1 MRAVALI
8 LMLMM
13 AFPGMAQKI
22 YKTVDED
29 GNVVYTDEPPTPDAE
44 PMDLPPITV
53 ADPFTS
59 QPGTA
64 SSDGEG
70 EAVEAP
76 PYPNLAM
83 VSPASEEH
91 FWGTGGTFRAQ
102 LAADGGLRP
111 GDSVRFFL
119 DGELAGIVQDLWME
133 FAGIDRGEHKI
144 RAEIV
149 DGSGKVVAATGDVT
163 FFMRKHSVQHRN
175 SRSSGDHA
183 RSIHIR

>member
-1 MRAVALI
+1 MRALALI

-13 AFPGMAQKI
+13 AIPGLAQKI

-53 ADPFTS
+53 ADPFTA
-59 QPGTA
+59 QPTTA
-64 SSDGEG
+64 APGDAD
-70 EAVEAP
+70 EAVVA

-102 LAADGGLRP
+102 LAADSGLRP
-111 GDSVRFFL
+111 GDSVRFYL

-133 FAGIDRGEHKI
+133 FTSVDRGEHKV

-149 DGSGKVVAATGDVT
+149 DGSGQVVATTPEVT
-163 FFMRKHSVQHRN
+163 FFMRQHSIQHRN